1 MFDKNKM
8 KIPKELR
15 KFDTDI
21 SKIDKNIPIIR
32 KYNEI
37 TPDVRFKLYEYYSMK
52 ESIEN
57 VDEPHKFVF
66 EVEEDKLKF
75 LVEKKDRLGQYTAV
89 YTDKLNVHVMN
100 KFSLN
105 RMIDGVM

>member
-1 MFDKNKM
+1 MYQLSQRVYRNDYSFSIAVNLMDNHKIGSMPGKMLYSTDK
-8 KIPKELR
+8 
-15 KFDTDI
+15 
-21 SKIDKNIPIIR
+21 
-32 KYNEI
+32 
-37 TPDVRFKLYEYYSMK
+37 DVL
-52 ESIEN
+52 
-57 VDEPHKFVF
+57 F